1 MRIHTDDNDVFS
13 ATSNDFIK
21 TCLSNFFYV
30 GTQSHPIGLAKPKRP
45 NKAGSEIKFFQL
57 GDK

>member
-1 MRIHTDDNDVFS
+1 MRIHTDDNYVFS

-30 GTQSHPIGLAKPKRP
+30 GTQAIPSALPSQRDLIRQGPK
-45 NKAGSEIKFFQL
+45 
-57 GDK
+57 

>member
-1 MRIHTDDNDVFS
+1 MRIHTDDNYVFS

-45 NKAGSEIKFFQL
+45 NKVGSEIKFFQL

>member
-1 MRIHTDDNDVFS
+1 MRIHTDDNNVFS

-30 GTQSHPIGLAKPKRP
+30 GTQSHPIGLAKPKRL
-45 NKAGSEIKFFQL
+45 NKTGSEIKFFQL